1 MHPRNLRTRL
11 GQAPQPPKV
20 HSRTRTRVQDL
31 VLRDAPVGDGH
42 LQGHRLRHTGV
53 PGPVAQGAHVRGVG
67 GKDDAELAAGDG
79 GGRAVVGGQGDDGQA
94 RDEDDPSVVEA
105 RARAVSG
112 GGGRREGR
120 KKKKKGGWLTAR
132 RVRCGGRRRRPRG
145 SLRTSGSTCVR
156 PTVSFWIC
164 HSRAQSTHA
173 ASAAA
178 GYDREKEAE

>member
-1 MHPRNLRTRL
+1 M
-11 GQAPQPPKV
+11 
-20 HSRTRTRVQDL
+20 QDL

-67 GKDDAELAAGDG
+67 GKDDAELAAGDVS
-79 GGRAVVGGQGDDGQA
+79 GRAVVGGQGDDGQA

-105 RARAVSG
+105 RARGVSAG
-112 GGGRREGR
+112 GGGGSTVRR

-145 SLRTSGSTCVR
+145 SRRTSGSSCVR
-156 PTVSFWIC
+156 PIVSFWIC

-178 GYDREKEAE
+178 GHEREMDAE